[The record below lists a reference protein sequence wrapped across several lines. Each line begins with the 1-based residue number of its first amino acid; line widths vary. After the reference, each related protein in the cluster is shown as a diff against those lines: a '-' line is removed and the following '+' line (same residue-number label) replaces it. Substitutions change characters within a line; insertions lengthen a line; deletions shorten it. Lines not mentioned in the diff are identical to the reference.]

1 MNPTRLPA
9 MQIAFAFA
17 GTDVFEK
24 PASWRDL
31 AESGLRNDII
41 TDLEV
46 RPIIFDE
53 HDRERDQTWGGL
65 IFGTALGTTD
75 TDLQARFR
83 PLPAAVHACH
93 GAHCSCKLC
102 LTRACSRIFVLTYKN
117 L

>member
-1 MNPTRLPA
+1 

-83 PLPAAVHACH
+83 PPP
-93 GAHCSCKLC
+93 CS
-102 LTRACSRIFVLTYKN
+102 RACMPRRTLQLQAVSDSRMFQDFRSDL
-117 L
+117 